1 MFETTQEHQNLKLFL
16 QKVTLQVG
24 PRKFLILKM
33 LKTLC
38 CGHISSMILTETFL
52 QRRVAK
58 NKSKR
63 IWIEKVIKR
72 KGDKPY
78 AK

>member
-38 CGHISSMILTETFL
+38 CGHISLMILTETFL
-52 QRRVAK
+52 RKRVAK
-58 NKSKR
+58 SKSKR
-63 IWIEKVIKR
+63 IWIEKVIKK